1 MDFPRLLTTIVTHG
15 VRKDVRTG
23 APTLS
28 LVAVAQMTRT
38 GKPETVSLTVNGPTR
53 THGQHTNP
61 TPCAGSGAG
70 TTGGTEHMQK
80 QRNNTEPKFITN
92 VYVHE
97 TKLQGL
103 KPRMRC
109 PLGSGGNNSAR
120 SNRVAPTRSL
130 IGLFISHGLVASAC
144 KPISTRTDTKVGGR
158 RRIIV
163 TGLIAW
169 DMRRGR
175 RDSRR
180 RSSAHRGKPT
190 PMKSKKGSANES
202 HQLGTGP

>member
-1 MDFPRLLTTIVTHG
+1 
-15 VRKDVRTG
+15 
-23 APTLS
+23 
-28 LVAVAQMTRT
+28 MTRT

-70 TTGGTEHMQK
+70 TTGRTEHMQK

-97 TKLQGL
+97 TKLQAL

-109 PLGSGGNNSAR
+109 PLGSGGNDSAR
-120 SNRVAPTRSL
+120 SNHMAPIRSL
-130 IGLFISHGLVASAC
+130 IGLFVSHGLVASAC
-144 KPISTRTDTKVGGR
+144 KPISTRTDTKIGGR

-163 TGLIAW
+163 TRFIAW
-169 DMRRGR
+169 DIRRRRRG
-175 RDSRR
+175 SHGGG
-180 RSSAHRGKPT
+180 SAHCGVPA
-190 PMKSKKGSANES
+190 PMGGKKG
-202 HQLGTGP
+202 